1 MASLETAAT
10 TPPPTAPPSPPPTT
24 ETLQI
29 DLAAQELAL
38 AAKDSQLASAS
49 GEVARLEEEGE
60 AAGRDG
66 VAAVTEL
73 EAWRGLARRVGQHL
87 GALQAV
93 RLHSPPLF
101 HVDRIELICLT
112 TSMNRDCGDVGRMRV
127 RRVTSWIVGR
137 SWRRAVGW
145 QQRPAHAPSAK
156 YDPLALPGYPCGA
169 SG

>member
-1 MASLETAAT
+1 MQISDLHGLGQSACEAMASLETAAT

-38 AAKDSQLASAS
+38 AAKDSQLTSAS

-93 RLHSPPLF
+93 RPHSPPLF
-101 HVDRIELICLT
+101 HIDPIEFICLT
-112 TSMNRDCGDVGRMRV
+112 TMC
-127 RRVTSWIVGR
+127 
-137 SWRRAVGW
+137 
-145 QQRPAHAPSAK
+145 
-156 YDPLALPGYPCGA
+156 
-169 SG
+169 

>member
-38 AAKDSQLASAS
+38 AAKDSQLTSAS

-66 VAAVTEL
+66 AAAVTEL

-93 RLHSPPLF
+93 RPPDIQI
-101 HVDRIELICLT
+101 DRIHELLLDNIDECECH
-112 TSMNRDCGDVGRMRV
+112 MNVLMWSGCTCGG
-127 RRVTSWIVGR
+127 
-137 SWRRAVGW
+137 
-145 QQRPAHAPSAK
+145 
-156 YDPLALPGYPCGA
+156 
-169 SG
+169 

>member
-66 VAAVTEL
+66 MAAVTEL

-93 RLHSPPLF
+93 RPHSPPLF
-101 HVDRIELICLT
+101 RIDPIECICLT
-112 TSMNRDCGDVGRMRV
+112 T
-127 RRVTSWIVGR
+127 
-137 SWRRAVGW
+137 
-145 QQRPAHAPSAK
+145 
-156 YDPLALPGYPCGA
+156 
-169 SG
+169 